1 MERLNQFN
9 RLLTTIISVLISCVP
24 VMTQADDSHW
34 SRRGKLEIFGI
45 FQPISGDKTTTD
57 QGVEVEFK
65 GTNTFGVGVGYSII
79 DLINLNGTI
88 LWGNSDLTTDA
99 SDSDFQRSGDSDLY
113 FMDFNVDVN
122 FMKRRFTPVLSA
134 GIGRASFIGYALGA
148 DLEESNLSW
157 NFGGGIRWD
166 PLDHLL
172 IKALY
177 RATWTELENSEDGLL
192 FSGLALSV
200 GYIF

>member
-1 MERLNQFN
+1 
-9 RLLTTIISVLISCVP
+9 
-24 VMTQADDSHW
+24 MTHAGDSYW

-45 FQPISGDKTTTD
+45 FQPTSGDKTTTD

-88 LWGNSDLTTDA
+88 LWGNSDLETDA
-99 SDSDFQRSGDSDLY
+99 PGSDYQRSGDSDLY

-134 GIGRASFIGYALGA
+134 GIGSASFVGYALGA
-148 DLEESNLSW
+148 DLEERNLSW
-157 NFGGGIRWD
+157 NIGGGIRWD

-177 RATWTELENSEDGLL
+177 RATWTELESSEDGLL

-200 GYIF
+200 GYIY